1 MATHKERIKVLEANV
16 TEISEGLAKLSTET
30 GSLYD
35 HREEFERLGNRVH
48 GWSEEALLG
57 VYMGG
62 LKPELVDIVW
72 MFRPK
77 ILRDA
82 MAWAQMKDDQLQRV
96 CRSTRLLPNT
106 RPGNVSHELDMGK
119 YVKRL
124 S

>member
-16 TEISEGLAKLSTET
+16 TEISEGLSKLSTET

-96 CRSTRLLPNT
+96 CRSTRLLPYT